1 MELKK
6 ILSGLDGIKAKG
18 DLNIDIEKIEN
29 DSRKIENN
37 SMFVAIKGF
46 ESDGHN
52 YIETAIQKGA
62 KAIMIQDLDK
72 LKNIKIPDD
81 VTIIATTDTRHGLA
95 IASANYYQNPTKKMK
110 VVGITGTK
118 GKTTTS
124 YMLKQVLEKA
134 GKKVGLIGTIATY
147 INGEKIKNNERT
159 TPESIELQEIFAEML
174 NRGVE
179 IVIMEVSSQALKL
192 HRVDGVDFDIGVF
205 TNFSED
211 HISEKE
217 HPNMEDYF
225 NSKLK
230 LFSMCKKGFINADD
244 YNVAKVK
251 KLATNCD
258 IKTYGIDNSCDLLA
272 KDVSTRNDSVDYRV
286 KLNDKKMKEL
296 KFQFQEDT
304 VYIIV

>member
-159 TPESIELQEIFAEML
+159 TYKKYLQ
-174 NRGVE
+174 
-179 IVIMEVSSQALKL
+179 K
-192 HRVDGVDFDIGVF
+192 
-205 TNFSED
+205 
-211 HISEKE
+211 
-217 HPNMEDYF
+217 
-225 NSKLK
+225 
-230 LFSMCKKGFINADD
+230 C
-244 YNVAKVK
+244 
-251 KLATNCD
+251 
-258 IKTYGIDNSCDLLA
+258 
-272 KDVSTRNDSVDYRV
+272 
-286 KLNDKKMKEL
+286 
-296 KFQFQEDT
+296 
-304 VYIIV
+304 